1 MFRVMLASDA
11 EVYTSALQRRLKDCC
26 QVRICTD
33 GLAAMA
39 ALVSY
44 QPDVLLLD
52 AGLTRKDALSV
63 LRQSV
68 FIPRAVLVY
77 TNYLDGRV
85 LNQLQTLGVRHTL
98 LMPSVRT
105 VEQHIRN
112 YLEEF
117 GADTTIGSLEYRTAM
132 QLHSLGFTP
141 RHEGYRFLCVGLPML
156 VRNPDQPLV
165 KSLYPAIAEALL
177 LPDWRTVEQAIR
189 KAIKQAWE
197 YRDNDLWSKIFPADS
212 TGNVIHPSNK
222 QFFLHIAYLLHRASG
237 NQN

>member
-11 EVYTSALQRRLKDCC
+11 EVYTSALQRRLQDCC
-26 QVRICTD
+26 QIRICTD

-63 LRQSV
+63 LRESV

-98 LMPSVRT
+98 LMPSVGT

-117 GADTTIGSLEYRTAM
+117 GSGSSMGSLEYRTAM
-132 QLHSLGFTP
+132 QLHSLGFNP
-141 RHEGYRFLCVGLPML
+141 RQEGYRLLCVGIPML
-156 VRNPDQPLV
+156 IRNPDQPLV
-165 KSLYPAIAEALL
+165 KTLYPAIAEALL
-177 LPDWRTVEQAIR
+177 LSDGRAVEQAIR
-189 KAIKQAWE
+189 KSINQAWE
-197 YRDNDLWSKIFPADS
+197 YRDNALWAKIFPVDS
-212 TGNVIHPSNK
+212 NGNVIRPSNK
-222 QFFLHIAYLLHRASG
+222 QFFLYMAHLLHHTANG
-237 NQN
+237 